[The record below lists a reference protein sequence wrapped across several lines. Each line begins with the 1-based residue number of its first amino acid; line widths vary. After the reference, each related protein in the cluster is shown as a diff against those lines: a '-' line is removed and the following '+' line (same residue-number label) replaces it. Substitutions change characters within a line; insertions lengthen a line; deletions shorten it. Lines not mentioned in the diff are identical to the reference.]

1 MKWIRARLAGGNE
14 GQGGADRAAG
24 AAAPFHALLDG
35 DRVSPVRGDPFK
47 GYEKTGEILRLED
60 VRLDVPVIPPTFY
73 CVGLNYT
80 KHIATEGLKIPD
92 KPDVGYR
99 ANNALLA
106 HGEDVVMPADATKVH
121 YEGELVVV
129 IGKRARNVSP
139 AEARACVLGYTI
151 GNDVSERNWQ
161 KSDRTFW
168 RAKNSDTFKPMGPWI
183 ETDADVDA
191 METVVKVNGKES
203 TRFHTNDMLFGIDT
217 FLSTMS
223 RYLTL
228 YPGDILWM
236 GTDGHSPDLADGDVV
251 EVSLTGLGTLRNRFV
266 RAR

>member
-1 MKWIRARLAGGNE
+1 MKWIRAHLGGE
-14 GQGGADRAAG
+14 DDRQHGQRPGA
-24 AAAPFHALLDG
+24 FYALLED
-35 DRVSPVRGDPFK
+35 DRVLPVRGDPFN
-47 GYEKTGEILRLED
+47 GHEKTGDILRLDD
-60 VRLDVPVIPPTFY
+60 VRLDVPVVPPTFY

-99 ANNALLA
+99 ANNALVA
-106 HGEDVVMPADATKVH
+106 HGQDVVIPADATKVH

-129 IGKRARNVSP
+129 IGKRARNISV
-139 AEARACVLGYTI
+139 ADARSCVLGYTM

-183 ETDADVDA
+183 ETDADVEN
-191 METVVKVNGKES
+191 METVVKLNGKES

-217 FLSTMS
+217 FISTMS
-223 RYLTL
+223 RNLTL

-236 GTDGHSPDLADGDVV
+236 GTDGHSPDLVDGDVV

-266 RAR
+266 REK